1 MARWIDTLSRGF
13 YTKPFSRHL
22 LIKDS
27 TMTSFANLSLQSY
40 LEKLSSDAPIPGGGS
55 VSAYV
60 ASLAMGLSQMVAR
73 ITLGRKKKAGLTPQD
88 ELKEDERRATIQKV
102 LDSLEKTK
110 SDAMQIVDLDPQ
122 VYQEVMGASGDE
134 TRMEDALNNSFRLQ
148 ADLTLLIV
156 MAREWN
162 ALLAGLVKGSI
173 ANDLLVAASLYEAS
187 FHGAYH
193 TAMINVKY
201 MKNESR
207 KLQAEKALGDL
218 KVRYEEGSAHVR
230 H

>member
-1 MARWIDTLSRGF
+1 
-13 YTKPFSRHL
+13 
-22 LIKDS
+22 
-27 TMTSFANLSLQSY
+27 MTSFANLSLQSY
-40 LEKLSSDAPIPGGGS
+40 LDKLSSDAPIPGGGS

-73 ITLGRKKKAGLTPQD
+73 ITLGRKKKTGLSTPD
-88 ELKEDERRATIQKV
+88 EIKDAEERRETIQKV

-110 SDAMQIVDLDPQ
+110 TDAFQIVDLDPKI
-122 VYQEVMGASGDE
+122 YQEVMSASGDE

-148 ADLTLLIV
+148 ADLALLIV

-162 ALLAGLVKGSI
+162 AVLASLVKGSI
-173 ANDLLVAASLYEAS
+173 ANDLLVAASLYEAA
-187 FHGAYH
+187 FHGSYH

-201 MKNESR
+201 MKNQGR
-207 KLQAEKALGDL
+207 KQQAEKALSDL
-218 KVRYEEGSAHVR
+218 KARYEEGSAHVR